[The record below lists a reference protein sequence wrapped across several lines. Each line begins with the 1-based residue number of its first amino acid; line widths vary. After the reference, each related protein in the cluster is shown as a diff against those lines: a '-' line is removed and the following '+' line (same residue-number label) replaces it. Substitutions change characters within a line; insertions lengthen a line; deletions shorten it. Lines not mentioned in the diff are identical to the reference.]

1 MKIWHVQVEE
11 IDTNSFKIAQ
21 TANLTMIFT
30 NLLEN
35 CAKHE
40 ANNTN
45 LLKDCANLNRNFC
58 KLE

>member
-35 CAKHE
+35 CSKHE
-40 ANNTN
+40 AYNAN
-45 LLKDCANLNRNFC
+45 LLKDCAN
-58 KLE
+58 